1 MELSQ
6 DFKAK
11 TRHWWHFTR
20 MVGCDFVAQIGLTEV
35 HGDWRGNEGKR
46 GAYVRVMHEH
56 NCR

>member
-20 MVGCDFVAQIGLTEV
+20 MAGYDLAAQIALTEV
-35 HGDWRGNEGKR
+35 HGGEGRK
-46 GAYVRVMHEH
+46 AKEPLM
-56 NCR
+56 